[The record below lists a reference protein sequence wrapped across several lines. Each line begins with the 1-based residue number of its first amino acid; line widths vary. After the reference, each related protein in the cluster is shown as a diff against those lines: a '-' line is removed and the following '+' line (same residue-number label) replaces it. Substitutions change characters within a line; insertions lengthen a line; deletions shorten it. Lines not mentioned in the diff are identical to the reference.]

1 MTVNSFLHRHAEALE
16 HVLGYRTERGT
27 RDVEPSDDRLDR
39 FTIALSRE
47 VGTPEQEVAREVGE
61 RLGWPVYN
69 REVPARIAEE
79 LHMPLAT
86 VADIDERRQS
96 WLLECLESFGS
107 RCELSEGRYFRHLVS
122 VIRSL
127 AAHGRCVIVG
137 RGAAFILPPHS
148 TLRVRLVGDREH
160 RISAFARVAH
170 TDRWTATRRMDE
182 INRERSRF
190 LRDHFH
196 IDPAQPDH
204 YDLVLNTSR
213 WSVSECADVILRAL
227 HNKAVGHPTK

>member
-16 HVLGYRTERGT
+16 HVLGYRTERGM
-27 RDVEPSDDRLDR
+27 RDAEPSGDRLDR

-79 LHMPLAT
+79 LHMPITT

-96 WLLECLESFGS
+96 WLLECLESLGS
-107 RCELSEGRYFRHLVS
+107 RCELSEGRYFRHLIT
-122 VIRSL
+122 VIHSL

-137 RGAAFILPPHS
+137 RGAAFILPARS

-160 RISAFARVAH
+160 RISSIARDLHA
-170 TDRWTATRRMDE
+170 DRWTATRRMDE

-213 WSVSECADVILRAL
+213 WSASECADVILRAL
-227 HNKAVGHPTK
+227 HNKAVGNPTN